1 MADAAME
8 QSDKNGDGVLDAAEL
23 AAAPGLKAAAEA
35 EGGGADVN
43 ADGKLSRDEIRDRI
57 AYYEDRATGYE
68 IASIEVFVGQQ
79 PLGGATVELVPESFL
94 SGVLESATG
103 TTGELVYVS
112 PRTGRAVSRAA
123 GEPYDERLL
132 ALPRFM
138 IRSGESGPPG
148 AEDIRAGFRL
158 TGYFLAR
165 HVYEPR
171 GLAPPDA
178 RARFIALLDGE
189 SGPGGRWGTEAA

>member
-103 TTGELVYVS
+103 TTGAADGFVMPQIPGVGFEGVRPGMYRVKITHPSGIPAKYNDNTTLGIELIPQQQGYS
-112 PRTGRAVSRAA
+112 TGTK
-123 GEPYDERLL
+123 
-132 ALPRFM
+132 RF
-138 IRSGESGPPG
+138 E
-148 AEDIRAGFRL
+148 L
-158 TGYFLAR
+158 
-165 HVYEPR
+165 
-171 GLAPPDA
+171 DA
-178 RARFIALLDGE
+178 R
-189 SGPGGRWGTEAA
+189 